1 MVAGPTVAAC
11 QIIHADMDAYF
22 ASIEQRDQPAL
33 RGRPVLVGGSPRTR
47 GVVAAAS
54 YEARAFGCH
63 SAMPMRTAIRQ
74 CPDAV
79 IVSPHFAHYREV
91 SRQVMAIFREMTP
104 LVEPLSLDEAFL
116 DISHL
121 VAAGRQPEALARELK
136 AAVRDATGLTVS
148 CGVASSKSVAKVAS
162 TRSKPDGLTVVRPGE
177 ERAFLAPLPVQ
188 ELWGVGP
195 KTAQRLSAA
204 GVHSV
209 GDLAARPASWL
220 IQRFG
225 TRGEWFHRLALG
237 LDDSAV
243 EVERETK
250 SISSETTFAEDVADA
265 SALAEAMTQQIRT
278 VARRL
283 RRASLRARTVQIK
296 LRLADFTTFTRR
308 RTLPAS
314 TDDTRDL
321 ERVTL
326 DLLRAETGRGRRF
339 RLVGAGVSNFRQ
351 PERGDQLSL
360 FTPQGGVEPLRGTL
374 AALRDRFGTE
384 SIGWADAG
392 WPDTD

>member
-1 MVAGPTVAAC
+1 
-11 QIIHADMDAYF
+11 MDAFF
-22 ASIEQRDQPAL
+22 AAVEQHDNAAL
-33 RGRPVLVGGSPRTR
+33 RGKPVLVGGSPRSR

-63 SAMPMRTAIRQ
+63 SAMPMRTAVRQ

-79 IVSPHFAHYREV
+79 IVSPRFARYRDV
-91 SRQVMAIFREMTP
+91 SRQVMTIFRELTS

-116 DISHL
+116 DVSHL
-121 VAAGRQPEALARELK
+121 AAAGQEPEALARELK
-136 AAVRDATGLTVS
+136 RAVRTTTGLTLS
-148 CGVASSKSVAKVAS
+148 CGVATSKSVAKVAS
-162 TRSKPDGLTVVRPGE
+162 TRSKPDGLTVVPPGE
-177 ERAFLAPLPVQ
+177 ERAFLAPLPAQ

-195 KTAQRLSAA
+195 KTAQRLAAA

-209 GDLAARPASWL
+209 GDLAARPAPWL

-225 TRGEWFHRLALG
+225 ARGEWFHRLALG

-250 SISSETTFAEDVADA
+250 SISSETTFAEDLAGA
-265 SALAEAMTQQIRT
+265 SALAETLTQQIRT

-283 RRASLRARTVQIK
+283 RRAGLRARTVQIK

-321 ERVTL
+321 ERVAL
-326 DLLRAETGRGRRF
+326 DLLCAETGRGRRF
-339 RLVGAGVSNFRQ
+339 RLVGAGVSNFRR
-351 PERGDQLSL
+351 PERGDQLAL
-360 FTPQGGVEPLRGTL
+360 FTSPDGTPLRATGTPL
-374 AALRDRFGTE
+374 RETIAALRDRFGDA
-384 SIGWADAG
+384 SIDWADGDWADG
-392 WPDTD
+392 DWANGD